1 MRILVITLWGAV
13 ACLGYLIAKTVLN
26 QQSLDVQI
34 AAKKA
39 DVSLKLNQHR
49 ETKQHLRQI
58 ADERRAREVAKVV
71 ESKEAILFKKAWSD
85 PAYVANRLLM
95 TEGQVYRDYEAFL
108 AHLPLSAASKMGLAT
123 LLTERISLAQYQE
136 SHTRLTGRPSEEHAI
151 RLTQV
156 EARIAEMLKSVG
168 APPLSA
174 YEETIPVRK
183 KVAFFEQ
190 HLRNCDI
197 PLTLQ
202 QVEMLVAQWHNSPPR
217 TGDFSMPEE
226 LFKKLIEDEAL
237 TAAQINELAAM
248 QQLRLALRDMVRL
261 GTKQ

>member
-1 MRILVITLWGAV
+1 M
-13 ACLGYLIAKTVLN
+13 
-26 QQSLDVQI
+26 QI

-39 DVSLKLNQHR
+39 EVSLKLTQHK
-49 ETKQHLRQI
+49 ESKQQLKQI
-58 ADERRAREVAKVV
+58 EDEKRARQVAKVV

-85 PAYVANRLLM
+85 PAYVENRSLM

-108 AHLPLSAASKMGLAT
+108 TRLPLSAARKKDLAT

-136 SHTRLTGRPSEEHAI
+136 SYTRLTGSPSEEHAI
-151 RLTQV
+151 RLAQV
-156 EARIAEMLKSVG
+156 TARIDEMLKPVG
-168 APPLSA
+168 APLLSA

-197 PLTLQ
+197 PLTQQ
-202 QVEMLVAQWHNSPPR
+202 QVEMLVMQWHSSPPR
-217 TGDFSMPEE
+217 TGDFSMPDE

-237 TAAQINELAAM
+237 TPAQIDELATM
-248 QQLRLALRDMVRL
+248 QQLRLALRVMVRL